1 MRVFEFEHDD
11 FVLQTGHDFDGCDFV
26 WYNSPIDHFDLSN
39 ITHRII
45 SFEQLRYYAE
55 VFFFLNSDINLNL
68 FKGIFCY
75 IGTRDSGKCIRT
87 YSKARIEQ
95 MIDEVYLYKKDP
107 YCRRM
112 RRVIFNPKV
121 IISTEEKLAVTAQV
135 VKKGMTY
142 SEFDVM
148 QAIAKLSMAQ
158 IVITS
163 DSIADELICSRST
176 VNRLLNPMI
185 KTKIKQ
191 ENEKIRREK
200 QITKAIEWIDVLSD
214 EGNSVKMQELKSL
227 SNVRDYSVIREAISR
242 YESQS

>member
-1 MRVFEFEHDD
+1 MRVFDFEHNE
-11 FVLQTGHDFDGCDFV
+11 FNLQTGHDFQGCDFV
-26 WYNSPIDHFDLSN
+26 WYNSPVDHFDLSA
-39 ITHRII
+39 IDHRIM

-55 VFFFLNSDINLNL
+55 VFFFLNADIDLNL
-68 FKGIFCY
+68 FKGIFRF

-87 YSKARIEQ
+87 YSKARVEQ
-95 MIDEVYLYKKDP
+95 MIDEVYMYKKDP

-112 RRVIFNPKV
+112 RRVIFNPDIV
-121 IISTEEKLAVTAQV
+121 ISTEEKLAVTAQV

-148 QAIAKLSMAQ
+148 QAIDKLSMAQ
-158 IVITS
+158 MIITS
-163 DSIADELICSRST
+163 DSIASELICSRST
-176 VNRLLNPMI
+176 VNRLLNVMI

-200 QITKAIEWIDVLSD
+200 QISKAIEWIDVLSD

-227 SNVRDYSVIREAISR
+227 SNVRDYSVIREAILR
-242 YESQS
+242 YENQS